1 MKRVL
6 TSCFALVLL
15 IGLLAPVGAAEP
27 VNVNTASVEELASLH
42 MIGEAKARAIV
53 ADREENGPFE
63 SLQDLTRVPGIGE
76 SIVARNV
83 DRITF
88 DD

>member
-1 MKRVL
+1 MKPVL
-6 TSCFALVLL
+6 MSCFALVLL
-15 IGLLAPVGAAEP
+15 IGLLVPVAAAEP

-63 SLQDLTRVPGIGE
+63 SVQDLTRVSGIGE
-76 SIVARNV
+76 STVARNI

-88 DD
+88 GD